1 MAYFQAFTNTY
12 APVPRLEK
20 IFTEAIQDPDVR
32 ALSIAT
38 RPDCLGSDV
47 LELLGRL
54 NRIKP
59 VWVELGLQ
67 TIHEETARFIR
78 RGYDLDIFDRAVTD
92 LRRLGITVIVH
103 VILFLPGETE
113 EMMLETLD
121 YLNSRDIQGIKLQLL
136 HILEGT
142 DLAELYRDHPFHTP
156 DMEEYIRA
164 LGRCIAR
171 LRPDIAIHRLT
182 GDGPKDL
189 LIAPLWT
196 GAKRTVLNRLN
207 QYLKEKDLWQGKEY
221 YG

>member
-1 MAYFQAFTNTY
+1 HSYIAYFQAFTNTY
-12 APVPRLEK
+12 APVSYLEK

-47 LELLGRL
+47 LELLERL

-67 TIHEETARFIR
+67 TVHEETARFIR
-78 RGYDLDIFDRAVTD
+78 RGYSLDVFDRAVAD

-113 EMMLETLD
+113 GRMLETVD

-136 HILEGT
+136 HVLEGT
-142 DLAELYRDHPFHTP
+142 DLAGLYRDQPFHTP
-156 DMEEYIRA
+156 DMEE
-164 LGRCIAR
+164 
-171 LRPDIAIHRLT
+171 
-182 GDGPKDL
+182 
-189 LIAPLWT
+189 
-196 GAKRTVLNRLN
+196 
-207 QYLKEKDLWQGKEY
+207 
-221 YG
+221 